1 MTETA
6 PAADPESGD
15 RYATWDGPYLL
26 GALGRTDR
34 LEYEEHL
41 VGCPECRAAVAEL
54 SGLPG
59 LLGRVDADVALAL
72 LDPLPEI
79 EPGAVDPAPVV
90 PLSTVAHRA
99 ATRRS
104 PAHRS
109 PATRPPRRRSLAVA
123 GAVAAAAAAV
133 AIAVPITATL
143 TERSAPPVAA
153 QVVAE
158 RQMNPVVSTP
168 VSASFKVIDSHGKA
182 TVEMSCNYA
191 AGGAP
196 YQAAF
201 ELWLNEQAGPPQ
213 RLAGWWAGP
222 GDALTLSRTTDLDP
236 QHVRSVEIRAA
247 GGQTILVG
255 TL

>member
-6 PAADPESGD
+6 PVADPESGD

-26 GALGRTDR
+26 GALGRADR

-41 VGCPECRAAVAEL
+41 AGCPDCRAAVAEL

-72 LDPLPEI
+72 LDAAPLPE
-79 EPGAVDPAPVV
+79 PAVTAPAPVIPLPHRQV
-90 PLSTVAHRA
+90 PHR
-99 ATRRS
+99 
-104 PAHRS
+104 PV
-109 PATRPPRRRSLAVA
+109 RRRATAVA
-123 GAVAAAAAAV
+123 GAIAAAAAAV

-143 TERSAPPVAA
+143 TERSAPPAAA

-158 RQMNPVVSTP
+158 RQMDPVVPTP
-168 VSASFKVIDSHGKA
+168 VSASFKVIDMHGKA

-191 AGGAP
+191 SGGAP
-196 YQAAF
+196 YQTAF
-201 ELWLNEQAGPPQ
+201 ELWLNERSGPPQ
-213 RLAGWWAGP
+213 RLAGWWSGP
-222 GDALTLSRTTDLDP
+222 GDALTLSRTTDLNPDR
-236 QHVRSVEIRAA
+236 VRSVEIRGA
-247 GGQTILVG
+247 GGKTILVG